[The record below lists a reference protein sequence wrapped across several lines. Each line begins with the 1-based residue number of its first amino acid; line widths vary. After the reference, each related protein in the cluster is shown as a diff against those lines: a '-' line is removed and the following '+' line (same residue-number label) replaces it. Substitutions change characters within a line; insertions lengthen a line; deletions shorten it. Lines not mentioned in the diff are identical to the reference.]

1 MFFITVTNNNLLFR
15 ELQFVLYI
23 FTWKELNHPLFGA
36 EKYSEI
42 H

>member
-1 MFFITVTNNNLLFR
+1 MFFIIVTNNLLFR

-23 FTWKELNHPLFGA
+23 FTWKALNHPLFGA